1 MAEDDALIVAL
12 ATPPGR
18 AATSL
23 LRLSGAGCL
32 ALGQALAPVGP
43 PWRPRRAALRRLLD
57 AEGGLL
63 DAALVTWMPGPGTAT
78 GEDCLE
84 LSLHGNPLLVEQV
97 LDRCVRL
104 GARPARPGEFSRRA
118 VLAGR
123 LDLIGAEALDG
134 LISARSP
141 LGLQAARAG
150 LGGAAQAQLAAL
162 RERLLDL
169 CAELEAR
176 LDQLDQEL
184 GYVDDA
190 VVIDGLRAAAAE
202 ALAWAETWRAGRRR
216 LHGARVLLQGPVN
229 AGKSSLFNALLGE
242 DRAIVSPRPGTTR
255 DVVERSALIDGLEL
269 TLYDSAGL
277 RDGPV
282 EDPIEAEGIARGLR
296 LNDEVDLILEV
307 EGPEDSAPPTA
318 PTPAVAEGGP
328 LRWRVRTHCP
338 APLEDAPGVNFF
350 VDSPSGAGVDALRAA
365 LVATLSA
372 AGAAG
377 GALVLSQRQHAL
389 LVGVAADLG
398 EAADALGGW
407 LGPAVAAEACTAALA
422 RLAELRGDDVREDV
436 LDRLFA
442 RFCVGK

>member
-32 ALGQALAPVGP
+32 ALGQALAPAGP
-43 PWRPRRAALRRLLD
+43 PWRPRRAALRHLRD

-104 GARPARPGEFSRRA
+104 GARPARPGEFTRRA

-123 LDLIGAEALDG
+123 LDLLGAEALDG
-134 LISARSP
+134 LIAARSP

-150 LGGAAQAQLAAL
+150 LGGEAQAQLAAL

-190 VVIDGLRAAAAE
+190 AVVDGLRAAAAD

-216 LHGARVLLQGPVN
+216 LHGAKVLLQGPVN

-255 DVVERSALIDGLEL
+255 DVVERTALIGGLEL

-277 RDGPV
+277 RSGPV
-282 EDPIEAEGIARGLR
+282 DDPIEAEGIARGLR
-296 LNDEVDLILEV
+296 LHDEVDLIVEV
-307 EGPEDSAPPTA
+307 EGPGAAPLPPRAPP
-318 PTPAVAEGGP
+318 VEGGP
-328 LRWRVRTHCP
+328 LRWRVRTH
-338 APLEDAPGVNFF
+338 APTPLDDAHSVDFF

-365 LVATLSA
+365 LVSALSA

-377 GALVLSQRQHAL
+377 GAVVLSQRQHAL
-389 LVGVAADLG
+389 WMGVAADLG
-398 EAADALGGW
+398 EAADALDGW

>member
-1 MAEDDALIVAL
+1 MAEDDALMVAL

-43 PWRPRRAALRRLLD
+43 AWRPRRAALRRLLD

-134 LISARSP
+134 LIWARSP

-277 RDGPV
+277 REGPV

-307 EGPEDSAPPTA
+307 EAPGA
-318 PTPAVAEGGP
+318 ATPAAAPSFGEAEGGP

-338 APLEDAPGVNFF
+338 APLHNAPGVHFF
-350 VDSPSGAGVDALRAA
+350 VDSPTGAGVAALRAA
-365 LVATLSA
+365 LVSTLSA

-389 LVGVAADLG
+389 LMGVAADLG
-398 EAADALGGW
+398 EAADALSGW